1 MSAAEALCAVAGA
14 RCWICG
20 ESSLALEK
28 DGNLPRDLSSEN
40 FRISDSDY
48 GCTAD
53 LFRCG
58 NCGFRQASDFP
69 DVLRFY
75 QEMDDDA
82 YEHSREART
91 IQARMLLKTLA
102 PYAAR
107 GRLLDVGA
115 GSGILVAEAARLGF
129 EAEGIEPSGPLHA
142 QAKQHGLSVHHGI
155 LPSASIRG
163 PYDIATVIDVIEHV
177 PDPVGLLR
185 QVRSTLADGGLAAV
199 VTPDVSSVMAR
210 VLGQRW
216 WHYRIA
222 HIGYFDRQTLSLALR
237 RSGFEPVQ
245 VLRPSWYFPISY
257 LIERAFQY
265 LPRAVR
271 FTPPARLDRWVVPLN
286 LWDSLLVIARRVPP
300 PAIAAD

>member
-1 MSAAEALCAVAGA
+1 MRAAAALETVPGS

-20 ESSLALEK
+20 ECTLVLEK
-28 DGNLPRDLSSEN
+28 RGNLPADLSAEN
-40 FRISDSDY
+40 FRISDTAY

-53 LFRCG
+53 LFLCG
-58 NCGFRQASDFP
+58 ACGFRQASDLP

-75 QEMDDDA
+75 QDMDDDA
-82 YEHSREART
+82 YEESREARG
-91 IQARMLLKTLA
+91 IQARVLLETVA
-102 PYAAR
+102 QYRPA

-115 GSGILVAEAARLGF
+115 GSGILVAEAARMGF
-129 EAEGIEPSGPLHA
+129 EAEGIEPSGPLYT
-142 QAKQHGLSVHHGI
+142 QAKQHGLKVHHGT

-185 QVRSTLADGGLAAV
+185 QVRSTLADDGLAVV

-210 VLGQRW
+210 VLGRRW

-222 HIGYFDRQTLSLALR
+222 HIGYFNRQTLTLAFR
-237 RSGFEPVQ
+237 ESGFEPVKF
-245 VLRPSWYFPISY
+245 LRPSWYFPASY
-257 LIERAFQY
+257 LLERTFRY
-265 LPRAVR
+265 LPRALR

-286 LWDSLLVIARRVPP
+286 LWDSLLVIARRR
-300 PAIAAD
+300 